1 MSSSSPASPPPSSP
15 PSSPGP
21 YDRRPPRSRVEVVVR
36 WYSRQSEPVPAE
48 LCDVSAD
55 GAFLV
60 PTGPFPE
67 RVSPGDPV
75 WISITTSS
83 SDVET
88 LSGTIRWRGFHP
100 GHDALGMGIKLDRTS
115 SAAIVKIFPVLREH
129 AHE

>member
-1 MSSSSPASPPPSSP
+1 MSASSPASPPPSSP
-15 PSSPGP
+15 PGP
-21 YDRRPPRSRVEVVVR
+21 YERRPPRSRVEVVVR
-36 WYSRQSEPVPAE
+36 WYSRQSDAVPAE

-67 RVSPGDPV
+67 RVSAGDPV

-83 SDVET
+83 SVET
-88 LSGTIRWRGFHP
+88 LSGTVRWRGFHP
-100 GHDALGMGIKLDRTS
+100 GHDAVGMGIKLDPAS